1 MKTKLNNC
9 DLIKLKSFK
18 TAKETINKMK
28 KQLTNWKKI
37 FANDTTNKEL
47 IFKYTN
53 NIYSSM

>member
-9 DLIKLKSFK
+9 DLIKL
-18 TAKETINKMK
+18 INKMK